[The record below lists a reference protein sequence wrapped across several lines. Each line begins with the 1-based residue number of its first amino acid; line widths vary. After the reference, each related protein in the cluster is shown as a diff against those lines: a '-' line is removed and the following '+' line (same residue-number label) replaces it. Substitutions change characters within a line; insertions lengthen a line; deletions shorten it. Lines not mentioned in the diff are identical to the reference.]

1 MAIPVSR
8 DVLSVWRD
16 SDPQRTC
23 LSALRALCLPLLLI
37 RFVLLCFEAESH
49 CMALTVFRTHSV
61 DKVGLKLT
69 EVCLPAS
76 AFPVLGLRACA
87 TRPDPLIY
95 LMGTLP
101 CLSLM

>member
-1 MAIPVSR
+1 MC
-8 DVLSVWRD
+8 SVCGETQTHRGHV
-16 SDPQRTC
+16 
-23 LSALRALCLPLLLI
+23 SALRALCLPLLLI
-37 RFVLLCFEAESH
+37 RFVLLCFEAVSL

-76 AFPVLGLRACA
+76 AFPVLGLRVCA

-95 LMGTLP
+95 LM
-101 CLSLM
+101 